1 MESMIAIDT
10 NIIVRFIT
18 KDDELQYQQSLALF
32 KNKNIFI
39 ADTVILETEW
49 VLRFAYKFKPLEICQ
64 AFRKVFGLPNVY
76 LTNEELILKVIEWH
90 ENGIDFADAFHLTS
104 SNHCL
109 EFYTF
114 DEKFIKKSQGLS
126 NSTVKKPDL

>member
-18 KDDELQYQQSLALF
+18 KDDELQYQQSLVLF

-76 LTNEELILKVIEWH
+76 LTNEKLILQVIEWH
-90 ENGIDFADAFHLTS
+90 ENGIDFADAFHLAS

-114 DEKFIKKSQGLS
+114 DEKFIKKSQNLS